1 MAPTDEQAWAEAEG
15 PYKDFLGY
23 ADRLRR
29 AQSGND
35 PGGRS
40 PFDLDADLRD
50 SALFGSPDTVLGR
63 LREIHEL
70 GIDRVMLFLH
80 MGGLPHEKIMS
91 SLDLLAR
98 EVLPV
103 VRGVVSMTSPV
114 VDAQVHVWLP
124 EGPDRPWPP
133 GGAERAPSMHRHE
146 PISGATLL
154 AEMKEAGVDRAV
166 LVPPFFEGYRNDY
179 AVACATEAPGPSG

>member
-1 MAPTDEQAWAEAEG
+1 MPRSGSAPVVDAQVHVWLPEGPDRPWPPGGAERALAMHRKEPITGAALLAEMREAGVGAGPEQARVYLARATHVAPTDEQAWAEAEG

-63 LREIHEL
+63 LREIHGL
-70 GIDRVMLFLH
+70 GIGRVMLFLH
-80 MGGLPHEKIMS
+80 MGGLAHEKIMS

-103 VRGVVSMTSPV
+103 VRE
-114 VDAQVHVWLP
+114 W
-124 EGPDRPWPP
+124 
-133 GGAERAPSMHRHE
+133 
-146 PISGATLL
+146 
-154 AEMKEAGVDRAV
+154 
-166 LVPPFFEGYRNDY
+166 
-179 AVACATEAPGPSG
+179 